1 MNAFRVNEA
10 AAEVGRSEVDNMTAK
25 SNAEVFLT
33 PQCTPV
39 SAYPFGKRL
48 SESRP
53 WRWAFEGMGL
63 EWYVSGPL
71 DEEDILFQM
80 IGSARGRD
88 MVLAQAVDRYGPTGW
103 RDLVERSQSTC
114 SEQ

>member
-1 MNAFRVNEA
+1 LKAFRVNEA

-39 SAYPFGKRL
+39 KAYPFGNSL
-48 SESRP
+48 SGSGP

-63 EWYVSGPL
+63 EWYVSGLL
-71 DEEDILFQM
+71 DEEGILFQM
-80 IGSARGRD
+80 IGSVRGRAIAL
-88 MVLAQAVDRYGPTGW
+88 VQAVDR
-103 RDLVERSQSTC
+103 
-114 SEQ
+114 